1 MRLTARSRADARPC
15 GRAPLNANA
24 RPPKRRHTE
33 SMPVYRTL
41 LAGLS
46 LWVSSVCFPGE
57 AAVTSRSAIVVCA
70 SESGSPWKVIA
81 EGFLIRS
88 TTADRTD
95 YRIETPEHTF
105 SWKMGRPIPGS
116 LVRAFFPYG
125 SRTTPRGPVA
135 VDELS
140 SHPFRQSVDA
150 NGEVRERAGSI
161 ALTVGPSCLAP
172 ELARWPNPTVE
183 GDAHKSGA
191 RPSP

>member
-1 MRLTARSRADARPC
+1 MT
-15 GRAPLNANA
+15 
-24 RPPKRRHTE
+24 
-33 SMPVYRTL
+33 VYRTL
-41 LAGLS
+41 LAGFS

-70 SESGSPWKVIA
+70 SESGGPWKVIA

-105 SWKMGRPIPGS
+105 SWTMGRPIPGS

-140 SHPFRQSVDA
+140 SHPFRQSFDA
-150 NGEVRERAGSI
+150 NGEIRERAGSI

-172 ELARWPNPTVE
+172 ELARWPNPTV
-183 GDAHKSGA
+183 GTRA
-191 RPSP
+191 RAARAPHRER